1 VSYSFAVERS
11 GIFTEEG
18 QVAFLKIRDNAHRLI
33 KQSGAA
39 TMGKLM
45 IGSGSSWTL
54 MACVHR
60 LVELGELVSIWDKG
74 AGQDE
79 VFIGGPKFHV

>member
-1 VSYSFAVERS
+1 VSYVYAAERAE
-11 GIFTEEG
+11 IFTESG
-18 QVAFLKIRDNAHRLI
+18 QIAFLKIRDNAHRII
-33 KQSGAA
+33 KASGAA

-45 IGSGSSWTL
+45 IGTGSSWTL

-60 LVELGELVSIWDKG
+60 LVEIGELKSIWDCG

-79 VFIGGPKFHV
+79 VFIAGSKFP

>member
-1 VSYSFAVERS
+1 MYSYATERAEV
-11 GIFTEEG
+11 FTEAG
-18 QVAFLKIRDNAHRLI
+18 QIAFLKIRDNAHKLI

-45 IGSGSSWTL
+45 VGGGSSWTL

-60 LVELGELVSIWDKG
+60 LVELGELCSIWDKG

-79 VFIGGPKFHV
+79 VFVAGGKLP